1 MCFKALLEEPLWRL
15 IFPRLNKMANKWITH
30 IKKTMKQMKS
40 RGTYKKG
47 MGLKQVIKEAKKTWA
62 KVKRGGGEG
71 SSSEEE
77 EAAASATADAAAE
90 PPMGGRRRRKHGKTQ
105 RRRKH

>member
-1 MCFKALLEEPLWRL
+1 MATS
-15 IFPRLNKMANKWITH
+15 IFLRLNKMANKWITH
-30 IKKTMKQMKS
+30 IKKTMKTMKS

-47 MGLKQVIKEAKKTWA
+47 MGLKQVIKEAKKDWH
-62 KVKRGGGEG
+62 KVKSGGGEDP

-77 EAAASATADAAAE
+77 EATTVAADEAGE
-90 PPMGGRRRRKHGKTQ
+90 GMGGRRRRKHGKTH

>member
-1 MCFKALLEEPLWRL
+1 MYFNAFVATS
-15 IFPRLNKMANKWITH
+15 IFLRLNKMANKWIIH
-30 IKKTMKQMKS
+30 IKKTMKTMKS

-47 MGLKQVIKEAKKTWA
+47 MGLKQVIKEAKKSWH
-62 KVKRGGGEG
+62 KVKGKRGGGED

-77 EAAASATADAAAE
+77 AAVD

>member
-1 MCFKALLEEPLWRL
+1 
-15 IFPRLNKMANKWITH
+15 MANKWIIH
-30 IKKTMKQMKS
+30 IKKTMKTMKS

-47 MGLKQVIKEAKKTWA
+47 MGLKQVIKEAKKSWH
-62 KVKRGGGEG
+62 KVKGKRGGGE

-77 EAAASATADAAAE
+77 AAKTEDDDAAAE

>member
-1 MCFKALLEEPLWRL
+1 MATS
-15 IFPRLNKMANKWITH
+15 IFPRLNKMANKWISH

-47 MGLKQVIKEAKKTWA
+47 MGLKQVIKEAKKSWH
-62 KVKRGGGEG
+62 KVKRGGGEDG

-77 EAAASATADAAAE
+77 EAEKQEKKDVMSEPAE
-90 PPMGGRRRRKHGKTQ
+90 GGRRRRKHGKTQ

>member
-1 MCFKALLEEPLWRL
+1 MATS
-15 IFPRLNKMANKWITH
+15 IFPRLNKMANKWISH

-47 MGLKQVIKEAKKTWA
+47 MGLKQVIKEAKKSWH
-62 KVKRGGGEG
+62 KVKGKRGGGE
-71 SSSEEE
+71 SSEEE
-77 EAAASATADAAAE
+77 EAEKEEKTEEMKE
-90 PPMGGRRRRKHGKTQ
+90 PEMGGRRRRRHGKTQ

>member
-1 MCFKALLEEPLWRL
+1 
-15 IFPRLNKMANKWITH
+15 MANKWITH
-30 IKKTMKQMKS
+30 IKKTMKTMKS

-47 MGLKQVIKEAKKTWA
+47 MGLKQVIKEAKKSWS
-62 KVKRGGGEG
+62 KVKRGGGED

-77 EAAASATADAAAE
+77 EKTTATADAAAE
-90 PPMGGRRRRKHGKTQ
+90 PAMGGRRRRKHGKTQ

>member
-1 MCFKALLEEPLWRL
+1 MCFRAFVATS
-15 IFPRLNKMANKWITH
+15 IFLRLNKMANKWITH
-30 IKKTMKQMKS
+30 IKKTMKTMKS

-47 MGLKQVIKEAKKTWA
+47 MGLKQVIKEAKKSWH
-62 KVKRGGGEG
+62 KVKRGGNLGEG

-77 EAAASATADAAAE
+77 AETEEKKVKME

>member
-1 MCFKALLEEPLWRL
+1 VAFPS
-15 IFPRLNKMANKWITH
+15 IFLRLNKMANKWITH
-30 IKKTMKQMKS
+30 IKKTMKTMKS

-47 MGLKQVIKEAKKTWA
+47 MGLKQVIKEAKKSWH
-62 KVKRGGGEG
+62 KVKGKRGGGED

-77 EAAASATADAAAE
+77 NE
-90 PPMGGRRRRKHGKTQ
+90 PELGGRRRRKHGKTQ

>member
-1 MCFKALLEEPLWRL
+1 
-15 IFPRLNKMANKWITH
+15 MANKWITH
-30 IKKTMKQMKS
+30 IKKTMKTMKS

-47 MGLKQVIKEAKKTWA
+47 MGLKQVIKEAKKSWH
-62 KVKRGGGEG
+62 KVKGKRGGGED

-77 EAAASATADAAAE
+77 AAKEEKTEEMKE
-90 PPMGGRRRRKHGKTQ
+90 PELGGRRRRKHGKTQ

>member
-1 MCFKALLEEPLWRL
+1 VS
-15 IFPRLNKMANKWITH
+15 IFLRLNKMANKWITH
-30 IKKTMKQMKS
+30 IKKTMKTMKS

-47 MGLKQVIKEAKKTWA
+47 MGLKQVIKEAKKTWHKA
-62 KVKRGGGEG
+62 KRGGGEG

-77 EAAASATADAAAE
+77 EAAVE
-90 PPMGGRRRRKHGKTQ
+90 EKKEEEKEPMGGRRRRKHGKTQ

>member
-1 MCFKALLEEPLWRL
+1 
-15 IFPRLNKMANKWITH
+15 MANKWITH
-30 IKKTMKQMKS
+30 IKKTMKTMKS

-77 EAAASATADAAAE
+77 EAEKTEEDDAAAAL
-90 PPMGGRRRRKHGKTQ
+90 PMGGRRRRKHGKTQ

>member
-1 MCFKALLEEPLWRL
+1 
-15 IFPRLNKMANKWITH
+15 MANKWITH
-30 IKKTMKQMKS
+30 IKKTMKTMKS

-62 KVKRGGGEG
+62 KVKRGGGEDG

-77 EAAASATADAAAE
+77 EAAKTETADAAAE
-90 PPMGGRRRRKHGKTQ
+90 PMGGRRRRKHGKTH

>member
-1 MCFKALLEEPLWRL
+1 MCFRAFPS
-15 IFPRLNKMANKWITH
+15 IFLRLNKMANKWITH
-30 IKKTMKQMKS
+30 IKKTMKTMKS

-47 MGLKQVIKEAKKTWA
+47 MGLKQVIKEAKKSWH
-62 KVKRGGGEG
+62 KVKGKRGGGED

-77 EAAASATADAAAE
+77 EAAVEKTEEMKE
-90 PPMGGRRRRKHGKTQ
+90 PELGGRRRRKHGKTQ

>member
-1 MCFKALLEEPLWRL
+1 MATS
-15 IFPRLNKMANKWITH
+15 IFPRLNKMANKWISH

-47 MGLKQVIKEAKKTWA
+47 MGLKQVIKEAKKSWH
-62 KVKRGGGEG
+62 KVKRGGDG

-77 EAAASATADAAAE
+77 EAEKQEKKDVMSEPAE
-90 PPMGGRRRRKHGKTQ
+90 GGRRRRKHGKTQ

>member
-1 MCFKALLEEPLWRL
+1 VATS
-15 IFPRLNKMANKWITH
+15 IFLRLNKMANKWIIH
-30 IKKTMKQMKS
+30 IKKTMKTMKS

-47 MGLKQVIKEAKKTWA
+47 MGLKQVIKEAKKSWH
-62 KVKRGGGEG
+62 KVKGKRGGGEG

-77 EAAASATADAAAE
+77 AAKEEKTE
-90 PPMGGRRRRKHGKTQ
+90 EMKEPMGGRRRRKHGKTQ

>member
-1 MCFKALLEEPLWRL
+1 MCFRAFVATS

-30 IKKTMKQMKS
+30 IKKTMKRMKS

-47 MGLKQVIKEAKKTWA
+47 MGLKQVIKEAKKSWS
-62 KVKRGGGEG
+62 KVKRGGGEDG

-77 EAAASATADAAAE
+77 AAE
-90 PPMGGRRRRKHGKTQ
+90 VQEKAEEEKEPEGGRRRRRHGGKTQ

>member
-1 MCFKALLEEPLWRL
+1 VATS
-15 IFPRLNKMANKWITH
+15 IFLRLNKMANKWITH

-47 MGLKQVIKEAKKTWA
+47 MGLKQVIKEAKKSWSKA
-62 KVKRGGGEG
+62 KRGGGED

-77 EAAASATADAAAE
+77 EAEKKEETAE
-90 PPMGGRRRRKHGKTQ
+90 VVGEGGRRRRKHRKTQ

>member
-1 MCFKALLEEPLWRL
+1 M
-15 IFPRLNKMANKWITH
+15 
-30 IKKTMKQMKS
+30 KTMKS

-47 MGLKQVIKEAKKTWA
+47 MGLKQVIKEAKKSWH
-62 KVKRGGGEG
+62 KVKGKRGGGED

-77 EAAASATADAAAE
+77 NE
-90 PPMGGRRRRKHGKTQ
+90 PELGGRRRRKHGKTQ